1 MSRPVRIGLTMGDP
15 AGIGPEILLL
25 ACKLLSPQVK
35 RRELDLVAIA
45 TQSILEDAA
54 AALYLDMRIVPGA
67 THAVWPNVALVE
79 AASQRSAFPIGEV
92 SAEAGRLAY
101 AAVETSV
108 KLALAGEIDAIA
120 TAPFSKE
127 AINLAGYSYSG
138 HTELLAHLTN
148 RPGTVMMLAHG
159 NLRVSHVS
167 THVAIAKV
175 PSLVTPERVR
185 RVVDL
190 TCEALATLGIGAP
203 RIAVAALNPHAG
215 EGGLFGNEDEIVLV
229 PLIAAFRQQGMDIS
243 GPHPGDTVFVKAAAG
258 QFDAVI
264 AMYHDQGHIPVKL
277 LGFRVDQ
284 KTGVWKELGGVNV
297 TLGLPIIRTS
307 VDHGTAFD
315 IARKGVANP
324 QSMVEAIDYAN
335 RLAVGR
341 RTGQQTARSAAR
353 RQR

>member
-1 MSRPVRIGLTMGDP
+1 MNRPVRLGLTMGDP
-15 AGIGPEILLL
+15 AGIGPEILVL
-25 ACKLLSPQVK
+25 ACKQLAARVE
-35 RRELDLVAIA
+35 RHEMELVAIG
-45 TQSILEDAA
+45 TQSVLRDAA
-54 AALYLDMRIVPGA
+54 KALNLEVKFVVA
-67 THAVWPNVALVE
+67 KSNAVWPDVALAE
-79 AASQRSAFPIGEV
+79 ATTTRSEVPIGKV

-101 AAVETSV
+101 VAVEVAV
-108 KLALAGEIDAIA
+108 KMAFAGEIDGIV
-120 TAPFSKE
+120 TAPLSKE
-127 AINLAGYSYSG
+127 ALNLAGHAYSG

-167 THVAIAKV
+167 THVAVSKV

-190 TCEALATLGIGAP
+190 TYEALMTLGIDNP

-215 EGGLFGNEDEIVLV
+215 EGGLFGSEDETVLTPV
-229 PLIAAFRQQGMDIS
+229 ISAYQNQGLNIS

-284 KTGVWKELGGVNV
+284 KSGVWTELGGVNV

-315 IARKGVANP
+315 IARNGLANP
-324 QSMVEAIDYAN
+324 QSMVEAIDYAH
-335 RLAVGR
+335 RLATGRKARALPRMNAVGD
-341 RTGQQTARSAAR
+341 
-353 RQR
+353 RQ

>member
-1 MSRPVRIGLTMGDP
+1 MTQPVQLGLTMGDP

-25 ACKLLSPQVK
+25 ACKQLAPQVG
-35 RRELDLVAIA
+35 RREMDLVAFG
-45 TQSILEDAA
+45 TRSVLVDAA
-54 AALYLDMRIVPGA
+54 KALNLDTRFVAAG
-67 THAVWPNVALVE
+67 THAVWPDVALVE
-79 AASQRSAFPIGEV
+79 AAFSRSEIPIGQV
-92 SAEAGRLAY
+92 STEAGRLAY
-101 AAVETSV
+101 AAVEAAV
-108 KLALAGEIDAIA
+108 KAALASEIDAIV

-167 THVAIAKV
+167 THVAVAKV
-175 PSLVTPERVR
+175 PSLVTTERVR

-190 TCEALATLGIGAP
+190 TCEALATLGIANP

-215 EGGLFGNEDEIVLV
+215 EGGLFGSEDETVLV
-229 PLIAAFRQQGMDIS
+229 PLIAAYRRQGLDIS

-315 IARKGVANP
+315 IAGKGVANA
-324 QSMVEAIDYAN
+324 QSMVEAIDYAH

-341 RTGQQTARSAAR
+341 RAGAQPIKKTLGERG
-353 RQR
+353 

>member
-1 MSRPVRIGLTMGDP
+1 MKGPVRLGLTMGDP

-25 ACKLLSPQVK
+25 ACKQLAPRIRL
-35 RRELDLVAIA
+35 REMELVAIG
-45 TQSILEDAA
+45 TQSVLRDAA
-54 AALYLDMRIVPGA
+54 KAFDLKANYVSA
-67 THAVWPNVALVE
+67 KSNAVWPDVVLVE
-79 AASQRSAFPIGEV
+79 AASSRSEVPVGQV

-101 AAVETSV
+101 AAVEVAV
-108 KLALAGEIDAIA
+108 KMALAGEIDGII

-127 AINLAGYSYSG
+127 ALNFAGYSYSG
-138 HTELLAHLTN
+138 HTELLAHLTS

-159 NLRVSHVS
+159 DLRVSHVS
-167 THVAIAKV
+167 THVAVSKV

-190 TCEALATLGIGAP
+190 TYEALMTLGINNP

-215 EGGLFGNEDEIVLV
+215 EGGLFGSEDETVLTPV
-229 PLIAAFRQQGMDIS
+229 ISAYQNQGLKIS
-243 GPHPGDTVFVKAAAG
+243 GPHPGDTVFVKAVAG

-284 KTGVWKELGGVNV
+284 KSGVWTELGGVNV

-315 IARKGVANP
+315 IARTGVANP
-324 QSMVEAIDYAN
+324 QSMVEAVDYAY
-335 RLAVGR
+335 RLAIGRMAGARPGKNAVGDR
-341 RTGQQTARSAAR
+341 R
-353 RQR
+353 